1 MKDLIVLWMINFGDK
16 SILTLNAPKF
26 LTEGEYKV
34 MRQRGLLHVE
44 NECRARLTSKALE
57 IIKGK

>member
-1 MKDLIVLWMINFGDK
+1 MLWMINFGDK

-26 LTEGEYKV
+26 LTEGEYRV

-57 IIKGK
+57 SIKGK